1 MQAFSESNNRQLV
14 YIGNW
19 NKNKYSRTI
28 KDKFES
34 HKNIVLLN
42 AIYDINVLNLI
53 RSNCIIYVHGH
64 SVGGT
69 NPTLVEAMYVGLPI
83 LAYDV
88 DFNRATTQNKVI
100 YFKDTKQL
108 QNSTELLL
116 NDETLRKK
124 IVEDVKAIARDKYN
138 WERIINKYIKI
149 F

>member
-53 RSNCIIYVHGH
+53 RSNCTIYVHGH

-69 NPTLVEAMYVGLPI
+69 NPTLVEAMYIGLPI

-138 WERIINKYIKI
+138 WERIINKYVKVL
-149 F
+149 